1 MFAGEALLFIKDDPQ
16 SARDLPYAS
25 IMSGARAESS
35 GRRLYA

>member
-16 SARDLPYAS
+16 SARDFSYALVL
-25 IMSGARAESS
+25 SGARVESS